1 MIHAPN
7 IFSPNGSGTNEFFNI
22 WTTRAVKYVE
32 LLEVYDRWGN
42 LVFQGKD
49 IKAPIPGMLITNDTK
64 SGWDGT
70 VMRRDSNETNPGQD
84 AVTGVYAWRARVRF
98 IDDEVKNFAGD
109 LTLVR

>member
-1 MIHAPN
+1 M
-7 IFSPNGSGTNEFFNI
+7 
-22 WTTRAVKYVE
+22 KYVE

-42 LVFQGKD
+42 LVYQGKD
-49 IKAPIPGMLITNDTK
+49 VKAPISGTLITNDIN
-64 SGWDGT
+64 SGWDGK
-70 VMRRDSNETNPGQD
+70 VKRKDSNETDTGPD